1 MSNPT
6 CSNHN
11 LFFLDLRLFVDNEEL
26 MDLFCPNPEKK
37 LKLFE
42 DVKKGVMC
50 LNLEEI
56 SVTNSKDILE
66 MLQKGIYLFRQLDTL
81 SNELSCQL

>member
-1 MSNPT
+1 MTYLWPT
-6 CSNHN
+6 HFEIYVFS
-11 LFFLDLRLFVDNEEL
+11 DNEEL

-56 SVTNSKDILE
+56 SVTNAKDILE
-66 MLQKGIYLFRQLDTL
+66 MLQKGSY
-81 SNELSCQL
+81 

>member
-1 MSNPT
+1 MRSFCP
-6 CSNHN
+6 
-11 LFFLDLRLFVDNEEL
+11 FLIDNEEL
-26 MDLFCPNPEKK
+26 MDLFCVSPNPDKK

-56 SVTNSKDILE
+56 AVTNSKDILE
-66 MLQKGIYLFRQLDTL
+66 MLQKGTYLFRLLTNVT
-81 SNELSCQL
+81 S

>member
-1 MSNPT
+1 
-6 CSNHN
+6 
-11 LFFLDLRLFVDNEEL
+11 
-26 MDLFCPNPEKK
+26 MDLFSPNPDKK
-37 LKLFE
+37 LKLLE

-66 MLQKGIYLFRQLDTL
+66 MLQKGPYLFMLVLTVD
-81 SNELSCQL
+81 